1 MWGSGSH
8 DPGSNPGGTTNYL
21 VPRRVEFVDQRVLV
35 FDPAGR
41 EYATSMSVGPEPDS
55 LQLNGQLAYPCIQ
68 VIALLQ
74 QRLQLREPPLPTG
87 LTELRLV
94 VVCEVGPV
102 RDLRGGVGQERGHF
116 LYRTA
121 VVIYPPRPDLP
132 EIMDSV
138 VVPWCRRP
146 QAGEH
151 HGALDESV

>member
-1 MWGSGSH
+1 M
-8 DPGSNPGGTTNYL
+8 
-21 VPRRVEFVDQRVLV
+21 
-35 FDPAGR
+35 
-41 EYATSMSVGPEPDS
+41 
-55 LQLNGQLAYPCIQ
+55 
-68 VIALLQ
+68 
-74 QRLQLREPPLPTG
+74 
-87 LTELRLV
+87 